1 MFLLD
6 QFTKF
11 LVVSYLPYRA
21 SYPFRGFFRFTHTHN
36 TGSAFGILQGMNDWL
51 IWISVVGVFVLIMIY
66 RSQPRPSNL
75 LRLSLALQLGGA
87 FGNLVDRLR
96 LGWVTDFIDIGPWP
110 IFNLADASIVTG
122 LILLAWIL
130 TRSAPPETRVN
141 ALDWCPV
148 CEGEMRPIP
157 GGWHCTT
164 CGVKER
170 IDEGYTRLDEG
181 YAPIETGYV
190 HVPSAAVPSFQIQ
203 PAIAPAYPPD
213 LPDLPETASGR
224 SATDGLDATTSVN
237 SPGAVGEPGAPT
249 ANPPPSELAESAEPA
264 AGVESQDPEVPDP
277 EMAASQD
284 PEMPD
289 AEDQERVELSPPAAD
304 AEETPRPPQAPA

>member
-1 MFLLD
+1 LQSAALVFLLD

-11 LVVSYLPYRA
+11 LVVSFLPYRS

-51 IWISVVGVFVLIMIY
+51 IWISVVGVIVLIMIY

-87 FGNLVDRLR
+87 FGNLVDRVR
-96 LGWVTDFIDIGPWP
+96 WGWVTDFIDIGPWP

-130 TRSAPPETRVN
+130 TRHSPPETSVN

-148 CEGEMRPIP
+148 CDGEMGPIP

-170 IDEGYTRLDEG
+170 IDAGYTRLDKRS
-181 YAPIETGYV
+181 T
-190 HVPSAAVPSFQIQ
+190 PSAAVPSSQIQ
-203 PAIAPAYPPD
+203 PDIAPAYSRDLPD
-213 LPDLPETASGR
+213 LPDLPEADPGR
-224 SATDGLDATTSVN
+224 SATDGLDATTSVD
-237 SPGAVGEPGAPT
+237 SPGAGGEPGAS
-249 ANPPPSELAESAEPA
+249 ASNPPPSGLAESAEPA
-264 AGVESQDPEVPDP
+264 ADAERQDPEVPDP

-284 PEMPD
+284 PEMLDP
-289 AEDQERVELSPPAAD
+289 EDQERVELSPPAAD

>member
-1 MFLLD
+1 MENPVQPQEDPNQAAGPPPTDARPTKLPFYRDWVLLQSAALVFLLD

-11 LVVSYLPYRA
+11 LVVSFLPYRA

-130 TRSAPPETRVN
+130 TRPAPTE
-141 ALDWCPV
+141 
-148 CEGEMRPIP
+148 
-157 GGWHCTT
+157 
-164 CGVKER
+164 
-170 IDEGYTRLDEG
+170 
-181 YAPIETGYV
+181 
-190 HVPSAAVPSFQIQ
+190 
-203 PAIAPAYPPD
+203 PPD
-213 LPDLPETASGR
+213 
-224 SATDGLDATTSVN
+224 
-237 SPGAVGEPGAPT
+237 
-249 ANPPPSELAESAEPA
+249 
-264 AGVESQDPEVPDP
+264 
-277 EMAASQD
+277 
-284 PEMPD
+284 
-289 AEDQERVELSPPAAD
+289 
-304 AEETPRPPQAPA
+304 